1 MERKMI
7 YNSWKKTVAAL
18 FALLLIVSGVCCM
31 ETNGSEVCAEETTNT
46 TVSFIA
52 EKKDNV
58 AEYRDKTYT
67 YPKPTTTGKED
78 WVFAGWYQEE
88 TCENPYKASA
98 LSQVTSAYAKFVPAE
113 VLSVKCQVTTG
124 TDEYTDKTSMRFVS
138 TIDSTNYSEV
148 GFEITSNGK
157 THTFSST
164 NVYKRINSVTSGL
177 ECGFSPVAFDTESEY
192 FMTFTLTNIANKN
205 FERVHF
211 VRPYWKTLD
220 GTTVY
225 GMSRNVRVSDSYNQI
240 ANIPVRLYSDATV
253 TAGSLEVAY
262 DTTVFEYIGYEVGN
276 VDKKATAV
284 NDTANKTVTCNLSQQ
299 TVKPDGMLVNLRF
312 KVVGNVTSNTS
323 FAVTNNG
330 IKNGETAI
338 PVANIIHKTYSV
350 KYDGT
355 NADTSW
361 YDEFKTET
369 ELVIATSAD
378 LYGLAKIV
386 NDVTNGD
393 NFCGQT
399 IYVAADIVVNEGKST
414 TWTNPY
420 PWDSIGNG
428 TDTAY
433 QFGGTFD
440 GQGNTI
446 SGICQNTSTAY
457 AGLFGLT
464 SIHGVIQ
471 NVRLEESQIVSTY
484 TSDAYVG
491 GVIGFHQGPT
501 LTSIYS
507 KADVVASGTQV
518 GGVVGVMQDRDVS
531 KTQTIS
537 DCWFDGTV
545 TSSARK
551 VGGVVGYTNASGSAT
566 NRSPVHMH
574 HCLNTGKVTSTL
586 STGAVEAG
594 GLLGYIDSGTDLDIR
609 DCLNI
614 GEVSLASNYRVGSVI
629 GCVPGSGK
637 ATFTNV
643 YTTNNMTGSAP
654 ATSPDGYPGLG
665 NNSTTTAITG
675 APIVKEATELTG
687 NNAITN
693 EIALGFYDSGVN
705 ADGRWVLKTNSTPE
719 LKTFATENVLITPN
733 TTWYFANAETKT
745 CTITTPEELYGLAK
759 LANVDGETFAGWTI
773 NLGKDIQINSGSAGS
788 WASKAPMYPWNP
800 IASFA
805 GTLEGNGHTI
815 NGIYVDDTINGI
827 GFFNTLTGTV
837 QNVGLKNTYI
847 HSTGDRVGGIA
858 GIGQGVTLINVYS
871 DAIVVADKG
880 GSGGIIGRINTT
892 SSSLDKCW
900 YDGKLTV
907 SGVGAGGLVGGV
919 FMHTTITDSL
929 NTGVITNTTND
940 ATNGTWTGGI
950 CGYNMNGA
958 VVTINSS
965 MSTGEIVV
973 PNGATT
979 YGSVMGTNN
988 SANALI
994 VEGMYASDN
1003 CPETHNGKTISG
1015 EITTFE
1021 DDAIKGIAG
1030 HMLTNLKFDDP
1041 TTVGTIE
1048 GAWAAREG
1056 NIPALASWVSEPLEL
1071 VKEDTSWYNT
1081 NENEFIITDIADLYG
1096 LASLVNGGTETFEG
1110 KTIKLANNIAANL
1123 GDADEWSDTTQP
1135 KNIWT
1140 AIGRINNDARRF
1152 KGTFDGQGNTI
1163 SGIYVNRGDSFP
1175 AGLFGYVKGGTIQN
1189 LKLVNSY
1196 IHNTLTTYDY
1206 SSAGSI
1212 AGIGQGASFINIYSD
1227 AAVIG
1232 DEGFCGGIVGRLESS
1247 GANNLIQECWYE
1259 GSVTVSGLYG
1269 TGGVV
1274 GGVNNTNAT
1283 IKDCLNTGTI
1293 YSTYVGAAPGTAE
1306 GGLCGFINNGGSLT
1320 IENSIHSGTIQT
1332 VEGATNVGSLVGY
1345 IGGGSVTYS
1354 FINAYGTTKDYSA
1367 MVGNGAESG
1376 RDVGTIEFAD
1386 GQLNGTE
1393 GYILAD
1399 LDFYVDEN
1407 DTGVWVARTDDV
1419 PSLKYWTD
1427 ESVVADLTNVET
1439 IDTSWASDANA
1450 SAYTISDRADLYGFA
1465 QLVNGGNTFDGK
1477 TVNLSVDIVLNL
1489 GDASEWD
1496 SANGAKN
1503 PWTPIGWKNNTD
1515 YQFYGNFNGNG
1526 CTISGIY
1533 TADTGK
1539 LFVGLFGYVHNGI
1552 IENFRLTNGYVYNG
1566 YDGNY
1571 YVGSVAGQCEN
1582 IVMNNIYSNVTVEST
1597 KSIAGGLGG
1606 RFNTTKATIEN
1617 CWYDGK
1623 VTSGGQYGAGGIAGY
1638 IFGIPAT
1645 IKNCLNTGDITCSA
1659 ATYAW
1664 TGGLCGGV
1672 NGTGAALTI
1681 EDSLNTGKIRV
1692 TVTDG
1697 TGNAAGALVGGNN
1710 VASGVIITNQA
1721 YATTESCLKTVGGN
1735 TPIISEGASI
1745 VQLDENKLK
1754 GYGGFLNTE
1763 LSLSNVGS
1771 ATAETGSWVAVS
1783 DHVPVPKNFVDLTA
1797 GAIDLSCFVVEG
1809 HTTATKGTDVGDNN
1823 YQYTVDNEDYYDT
1836 YLSKLEG
1843 LGFGEPYA
1851 SSTVDNVSST
1861 TFKQDDLVIVVT
1873 KANGKTYIS
1882 ASSGDAVSERLLST
1896 AESQTADDGYTATT
1910 TLDVTLG
1917 MPKLSTE
1924 EAMSFVVQLKNR
1936 HFIVY
1941 DGGETAEDLEV
1952 LMTYLTERSDSKKP
1966 IIDAWV
1972 VSHAHNDHFGI
1983 KFVETLISD
1992 YADDIYVEGIYFNQP
2007 TDALAQAD
2015 DPTYNMTMTRYENIK
2030 TLAGV
2035 LNTTQGAHPKVYR
2048 PHTGQTYYFDG
2059 VSMDIVLTQE
2069 HIDIA
2074 NTEEQDFNE
2083 TSTWCLFNIER
2094 GTETEKVLIGA
2105 DGGEIGMTFVQ
2116 SAYTK
2121 DYLAVDV
2128 FAALHH
2134 GSNTNSTFKNYCT
2147 VDKVVLYAHTADPIA
2162 TGSIW
2167 DYFKDSYQNNK
2178 NLIDSVTSGVED
2190 QNSTTHK
2197 YFYYGQGTVVLTFAS
2212 DAVTANLITQ

>member
-18 FALLLIVSGVCCM
+18 FALLLIVSCVCCM
-31 ETNGSEVCAEETTNT
+31 ETNGSEVCAEETTNP

-124 TDEYTDKTSMRFVS
+124 TDEYTDKTSMRFIS

-211 VRPYWKTLD
+211 VRPYWRTLD

-276 VDKKATAV
+276 VDKAATAV

-312 KVVGNVTSNTS
+312 KVVGDVTSNTT
-323 FAVTNNG
+323 FTVTNTS

-361 YDEFKTET
+361 YDEFKNEE
-369 ELVIATSAD
+369 ELVIATSVD

-393 NFCGQT
+393 NFYGQT
-399 IYVAADIVVNEGKST
+399 IYMAADIVVNEGKSSA
-414 TWTNPY
+414 WTNPY

-428 TDTAY
+428 TGTAY

-446 SGICQNTSTAY
+446 SGIYQNTSTTY

-471 NVRLEESQIVSTY
+471 NLRLEESKITSTVSG
-484 TSDAYVG
+484 SDAYVG
-491 GVIGFHQGPT
+491 GVIGFHKGPT

-507 KADVVASGTQV
+507 KADIIASGNMV
-518 GGVVGVMQDRDVS
+518 GGVVGIMKDEDIS

-545 TSSARK
+545 TSTARK
-551 VGGVVGYTNASGSAT
+551 VGGVVGYTHASGNASS
-566 NRSPVHMH
+566 RSPVHMY
-574 HCLNTGKVTSTL
+574 HCLNTGTVTSTY
-586 STGAVEAG
+586 SGPAEAG
-594 GLLGYIDSGTDLDIR
+594 GLIGYADNGTDLDMW

-614 GEVSLASNYRVGSVI
+614 GEVSIAVNNRVGSVVGHI
-629 GCVPGSGK
+629 PGSGK
-637 ATFTNV
+637 AKFTNV
-643 YTTNNMTGSAP
+643 YTTNNMTGSVI
-654 ATSPDGYPGLG
+654 ATSPDGYAGLG
-665 NNSTTTAITG
+665 SSSTTTAITG

-705 ADGRWVLKTNSTPE
+705 LSGHWVLKTNSNPE

-733 TTWYFANAETKT
+733 ITWYSANTETKT
-745 CTITTPEELYGLAK
+745 CIITTPEELYGLAK

-800 IASFA
+800 ITSFA

-815 NGIYVDDTINGI
+815 NGIYVNDTVSVSGL
-827 GFFNTLTGTV
+827 FRVVTGTV
-837 QNVGLKNTYI
+837 QNLGLKNSYFY
-847 HSTGDRVGGIA
+847 STKDIQGSIAGRGQGATFTNIYSEATVKAEGGVVGGL
-858 GIGQGVTLINVYS
+858 IGQLNTTANS
-871 DAIVVADKG
+871 SFEKCWFD
-880 GSGGIIGRINTT
+880 GSVNTSATGAGGILGGIVLNTT
-892 SSSLDKCW
+892 SVNNCLNTGIINSTCEDTTN
-900 YDGKLTV
+900 GTQ
-907 SGVGAGGLVGGV
+907 AGGLVGYAGY
-919 FMHTTITDSL
+919 
-929 NTGVITNTTND
+929 
-940 ATNGTWTGGI
+940 NGTLTLSNSINAGKVDTTSDVRVGALVGFYRAGNMENAYSISDTNEKNVGTG
-950 CGYNMNGA
+950 NQ
-958 VVTINSS
+958 
-965 MSTGEIVV
+965 TG
-973 PNGATT
+973 
-979 YGSVMGTNN
+979 
-988 SANALI
+988 SAI
-994 VEGMYASDN
+994 RVERDFLY
-1003 CPETHNGKTISG
+1003 
-1015 EITTFE
+1015 
-1021 DDAIKGIAG
+1021 GIAG
-1030 HMLTNLKFDDP
+1030 YMLTDLTFDNP
-1041 TTVGTIE
+1041 STEEVE

-1056 NIPALASWVSEPLEL
+1056 QIPALASWVDEPLEL
-1071 VKEDTSWYNT
+1071 VTEDISWYDADKD
-1081 NENEFIITDIADLYG
+1081 EFIITDIADLYG
-1096 LASLVNGGTETFEG
+1096 LASLVNDYNNNTF
-1110 KTIKLANNIAANL
+1110 KDKKIYLASDIVLNL
-1123 GDADEWSDTTQP
+1123 GDASEWDSENGV
-1135 KNIWT
+1135 KNPWIP
-1140 AIGRINNDARRF
+1140 IGYRSNEARKF
-1152 KGTFDGQGNTI
+1152 EGTFDGQGHSV
-1163 SGIYVNRGDSFP
+1163 SGIYFASNVDSLT
-1175 AGLFGYVKGGTIQN
+1175 AGLFGHVKGGTIQN
-1189 LKLVNSY
+1189 LRIENSFIENTY
-1196 IHNTLTTYDY
+1196 TLTNTY
-1206 SSAGSI
+1206 AGSV
-1212 AGIGQGASFINIYSD
+1212 AGHGLNSTFKNIYSD
-1227 AAVIG
+1227 ATVINTKG
-1232 DEGFCGGIVGRLESS
+1232 RAGGIVGQLGLS
-1247 GANNLIQECWYE
+1247 GQNSQDTIQECWFE
-1259 GSVTVSGLYG
+1259 GNVSAANLA
-1269 TGGVV
+1269 V
-1274 GGVNNTNAT
+1274 GGIVGYVYYSTSN
-1283 IKDCLNTGTI
+1283 ISDCLNTGNVI
-1293 YSTYVGAAPGTAE
+1293 STYEDTQNGAWA
-1306 GGLCGFINNGGSLT
+1306 GGICGAINMGGALN
-1320 IENSIHSGTIQT
+1320 IENSINAGQFT
-1332 VEGATNVGSLVGY
+1332 VEEKTINVGSLVGY

-1386 GQLNGTE
+1386 GQLDGTE
-1393 GYILAD
+1393 GYVLAD
-1399 LDFYVDEN
+1399 IDFYVDEK

-1427 ESVVADLTNVET
+1427 ENGIVDLTDVET
-1439 IDTSWASDANA
+1439 IDTSWADDPDATE
-1450 SAYTISDRADLYGFA
+1450 YFISDRADLYGLE
-1465 QLVNGGNTFDGK
+1465 QLVNGGRKFEDTK
-1477 TVNLSVDIVLNL
+1477 ITLTSDIVFNL
-1489 GDASEWD
+1489 GRASEWD
-1496 SANGAKN
+1496 SENGPKN
-1503 PWTPIGWKNNTD
+1503 LWTPIGYRNNTERH
-1515 YQFYGNFNGNG
+1515 FYGDFDGNG
-1526 CTISGIY
+1526 KTISGMYVSSIDFL
-1533 TADTGK
+1533 A
-1539 LFVGLFGYVHNGI
+1539 GLFGGVQSGVL
-1552 IENFRLTNGYVYNG
+1552 ENIRLSNSYIYNG
-1566 YDGNY
+1566 YEEES
-1571 YVGSVAGQCEN
+1571 YVGSVAARCYN
-1582 IVMNNIYSNVTVEST
+1582 MTLRNIYSDAIVES
-1597 KSIAGGLGG
+1597 KQSIAGGIAG
-1606 RFNTTKATIEN
+1606 RFNTTLATIEN
-1617 CWYDGK
+1617 CWFDGQ
-1623 VTSGGQYGAGGIAGY
+1623 VTSGGQYGTGGVVGY
-1638 IFGIPAT
+1638 VCNVPAT
-1645 IKNCLNTGDITCSA
+1645 MKNCLNTGTVTGSA
-1659 ATYAW
+1659 ETYAYV
-1664 TGGLCGGV
+1664 GGLCGGV
-1672 NGTGAALTI
+1672 RIGAASLTI
-1681 EDSLNTGKIRV
+1681 EDCLNTGKIQF
-1692 TVTDG
+1692 TVPDG
-1697 TGNAAGALVGGNN
+1697 SNSAGGSLVGGN
-1710 VASGVIITNQA
+1710 ALESGVTIKNYA
-1721 YATTESCLKTVGGN
+1721 YATTQSFAKPVGGN
-1735 TPIISEGASI
+1735 EPILSDGAI
-1745 VQLDENKLK
+1745 VQLDENIIK
-1754 GYGGFLNTE
+1754 GYGGFLNTD
-1763 LSLSNVGS
+1763 LSLDNTGS
-1771 ATAETGSWVAVS
+1771 ATTGSGTWVAIV
-1783 DHVPVPKNFVDLTA
+1783 DQVPVPKTLEDMISGGRV
-1797 GAIDLSCFVVEG
+1797 DLSCFIIG
-1809 HTTATKGTDVGDNN
+1809 DNTTATKGTDVGDYN
-1823 YQYTVDNEDYYDT
+1823 YQYTVDNEDYYAT

-1851 SSTVDNVSST
+1851 SSVVDNVSST
-1861 TFKQDDLVIVVT
+1861 TFKKDDLVLVVT
-1873 KANGKTYIS
+1873 KANGKTHIS
-1882 ASSGDAVSERLLST
+1882 ASSGDAVSERLLNT
-1896 AESQTADDGYTATT
+1896 ATSQTVDDGYTATT

-1917 MPKLSTE
+1917 MPRLSTE
-1924 EAMSFVVQLKNR
+1924 EAMSFVIQLKNG
-1936 HFIVY
+1936 HFIIY
-1941 DGGETAEDLEV
+1941 DGGETAADLEV
-1952 LMTYLTERSDSKKP
+1952 LMTYLTERSDNKKP

-1992 YADDIYVEGIYFNQP
+1992 YADDIYVESIYFNQP
-2007 TDALAQAD
+2007 TDALAVAD
-2015 DPTYNMTMTRYENIK
+2015 DPTYDMTMTRYENIK

-2048 PHTGQTYYFDG
+2048 PHTGQKYYFDG

-2083 TSTWCLFNIER
+2083 TSTWCMFNIER

-2116 SAYTK
+2116 GAYTTG
-2121 DYLAVDV
+2121 YLAVDV

-2134 GSNTNSTFKNYCT
+2134 GSNTNSTFKKYCT

-2167 DYFKDSYQNNK
+2167 DYFKESYQNNK
-2178 NLIDSVTSGVED
+2178 SLIDSVTTGVED
-2190 QNSTTHK
+2190 QNGTTHK

-2212 DAVTANLITQ
+2212 DAVKANLITE